1 MEIFKIE
8 MTKDEMI
15 RYYANKIV
23 EDGIKNCLEFNIAIN
38 INDYKGMDK
47 YANEILNQIYRDER
61 VADVN
66 LDDDGN
72 FDMVF
77 YTDFCPFYYDEEDDK
92 ENIAFYHNT
101 VKGKII
107 ENFIDYYRNNHL
119 FGDPYV
125 STRRL
130 IDEYIENTDFTNK
143 NLKSKLSNMLKT
155 YIIKSGFIDK
165 NIENTEAYVTPK
177 NYKEFEN
184 LLLRVVS
191 NEETQESQEEM

>member
-77 YTDFCPFYYDEEDDK
+77 YTDFCPFYYDEEEDK

-101 VKGKII
+101 VKRKII
-107 ENFIDYYRNNHL
+107 ENFIDYYRNYHL
-119 FGDPYV
+119 FCDPYV
-125 STRRL
+125 STRVL
-130 IDEYIENTDFTNK
+130 INEYMENKDLKNK
-143 NLKSKLSNMLKT
+143 KIKEQLANMLKT
-155 YIIKSGFIDK
+155 YIVKSGFVDK
-165 NIENTEAYVTPK
+165 NIENTEAFITPK

-184 LLLRVVS
+184 LLLKLIT
-191 NEETQESQEEM
+191 EEEAQESQEEM

>member
-1 MEIFKIE
+1 MEIFKVE

-23 EDGIKNCLEFNIAIN
+23 EDGIKSCLEFNISIN
-38 INDYKGMDK
+38 INDYKGIYR

-66 LDDDGN
+66 LDADGN

-92 ENIAFYHNT
+92 ENIAFYDNT
-101 VKGKII
+101 VKRKII

-130 IDEYIENTDFTNK
+130 IDEYIENTDFSSK

-155 YIIKSGFIDK
+155 YIVKSGFIDK

-184 LLLRVVS
+184 LLLKVV
-191 NEETQESQEEM
+191 NKEEIQESQEEM